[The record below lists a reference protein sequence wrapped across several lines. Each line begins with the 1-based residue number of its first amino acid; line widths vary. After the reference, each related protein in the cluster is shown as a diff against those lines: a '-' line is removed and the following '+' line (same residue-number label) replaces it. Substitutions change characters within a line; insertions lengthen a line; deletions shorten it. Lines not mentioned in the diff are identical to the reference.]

1 MTSTQTS
8 SSSAPRTTRP
18 TGATA
23 SVAAILAESAARYP
37 DDVAVVVGE
46 QRTTYAELWEQT
58 LAYAGALRAKGVAEG
73 SRVAILVPNVADFP
87 RAYYATLALGAV
99 AVPVHALL
107 KRREVEYVL
116 RDSGA
121 TLLVCA
127 APLLAEGA
135 AGAAL
140 AGVEVVTVL
149 APAPAD
155 GGTTAAGAGEQPDVQ
170 QVPERLEDLAAQAE
184 PLDTYVPRDPFDTAT
199 ILYTSGTTGKP
210 KGAEGTHF
218 ALLEQV
224 NTNLMSTFDMRRGDV
239 LLGALPLFHTFG
251 QTCTMN
257 TGFRAGATIVM
268 LPKFDGDSAL
278 AAMVEHGCE
287 IFMGVPTMYMALLD
301 AATRSEARPALRYA
315 ISGGASLPLAV
326 LERFQSV
333 YDAPIHEGYGLT
345 ETSPVATFNHVGR
358 PPHPGTI
365 GTPIWGV
372 DVEIADAET
381 HDAIV
386 LLPHGEIGELVIR
399 GHNLMKGYLD
409 RPDDTAEAIVDGW
422 FRTGDL
428 GTKDDEGYI
437 TIVDRTKDMII
448 RNGYNV
454 YPRQVEEILA
464 THPDVTMAAVFGVPH
479 EVHGQEIEA
488 AVVLRPDATVTPEAL
503 VQFVA
508 DEIAAYKFPRVVHV
522 LDALPLGPSGKVL
535 KRDLVARFAQQEQE
549 QEQEPE
555 PEQPTVS
562 TQQEQPTESTQQ
574 EPATA

>member
-1 MTSTQTS
+1 MT
-8 SSSAPRTTRP
+8 RTEPTTAAHHGTPRP
-18 TGATA
+18 TRATA

-37 DDVAVVVGE
+37 DDVAVIVGDH
-46 QRTTYAELWEQT
+46 RTTYAELWSET
-58 LAYAGALRAKGVAEG
+58 LAYAGALRARGVTEG
-73 SRVAILVPNVADFP
+73 SRVAMLVPNVADFA
-87 RAYYATLALGAV
+87 RVYYATLALGAV
-99 AVPVHALL
+99 VVPVHALL
-107 KRREVEYVL
+107 KRREIDYL
-116 RDSGA
+116 LQDSGA
-121 TLLVCA
+121 MLLVCA

-135 AGAAL
+135 AGAEL
-140 AGVEVVTVL
+140 AGVDVITVL
-149 APAPAD
+149 APSDHD
-155 GGTTAAGAGEQPDVQ
+155 GHDVPD
-170 QVPERLEDLAAQAE
+170 RLEALAAAAE

-210 KGAEGTHF
+210 KGAEGSHF

-224 NTNLMSTFDMRRGDV
+224 NTNLMSTFDMHRGDV

-268 LPKFDGDSAL
+268 LPKFDGDAAL
-278 AAMVEHGCE
+278 SAMVEHGCE

-301 AATRSEARPALRYA
+301 AATRGDARPDLRYA

-333 YDAPIHEGYGLT
+333 FDAPVHEGYGLT

-358 PPHPGTI
+358 APRPGTI
-365 GTPIWGV
+365 GTPVWGV
-372 DVEIADAET
+372 DVEIADPAT
-381 HDAIV
+381 PDAIV

-399 GHNLMKGYLD
+399 GHNLMNGYLD
-409 RPDDTAEAIVDGW
+409 RPEDTDAAIVDGW

-428 GTKDDEGYI
+428 GTKDDDGYL

-454 YPRQVEEILA
+454 YPRQVEEVLA

-479 EVHGQEIEA
+479 ELHGQEIEA
-488 AVVLRPDATVTPEAL
+488 AVVLRAGATVSPDEL
-503 VQFVA
+503 VHFVS

-522 LDALPLGPSGKVL
+522 VDALPLGPSGKVL
-535 KRDLVARFAQQEQE
+535 KRTLVEQF
-549 QEQEPE
+549 
-555 PEQPTVS
+555 S
-562 TQQEQPTESTQQ
+562 TPVDAAAA
-574 EPATA
+574 PA

>member
-1 MTSTQTS
+1 MT
-8 SSSAPRTTRP
+8 RTEPTTAAHHGTPRP
-18 TGATA
+18 TRATA

-37 DDVAVVVGE
+37 DDVAVIVGDH
-46 QRTTYAELWEQT
+46 RTTYAELWSET
-58 LAYAGALRAKGVAEG
+58 LAYAGALRARGVTEG
-73 SRVAILVPNVADFP
+73 SRVAMLVPNVADFA
-87 RAYYATLALGAV
+87 RVYYATLALGAV
-99 AVPVHALL
+99 VVPVHALL
-107 KRREVEYVL
+107 KRREIEYL
-116 RDSGA
+116 LQDSGA
-121 TLLVCA
+121 MLLVCA

-135 AGAAL
+135 AGAEL
-140 AGVEVVTVL
+140 AGVDVITVL
-149 APAPAD
+149 APADHDDRDDHD
-155 GGTTAAGAGEQPDVQ
+155 GHDGPD
-170 QVPERLEDLAAQAE
+170 RLEALAAAAE

-210 KGAEGTHF
+210 KGAEGSHF

-224 NTNLMSTFDMRRGDV
+224 NTNLMSTFDMHRGDV

-268 LPKFDGDSAL
+268 LPKFDGDAAL
-278 AAMVEHGCE
+278 SAMVEHGCE

-301 AATRSEARPALRYA
+301 AATRNDARPDLRYA

-333 YDAPIHEGYGLT
+333 FDAPIHEGYGLT

-358 PPHPGTI
+358 APRPGTI
-365 GTPIWGV
+365 GTPVWGV
-372 DVEIADAET
+372 DVEIADPAT
-381 HDAIV
+381 PDAIV

-399 GHNLMKGYLD
+399 GHNLMNGYLD
-409 RPDDTAEAIVDGW
+409 RPEDTDAAIVDGW

-428 GTKDDEGYI
+428 GTKDDDGFL

-454 YPRQVEEILA
+454 YPRQVEEVLA

-479 EVHGQEIEA
+479 ELHGQEIEA
-488 AVVLRPDATVTPEAL
+488 AVVLRAGATVSPDEL
-503 VQFVA
+503 VHFVS

-522 LDALPLGPSGKVL
+522 VDALPLGPSGKVL
-535 KRDLVARFAQQEQE
+535 KRTLVQQF
-549 QEQEPE
+549 
-555 PEQPTVS
+555 S
-562 TQQEQPTESTQQ
+562 TPVDA
-574 EPATA
+574 ATAPA

>member
-1 MTSTQTS
+1 MHATDHASTT
-8 SSSAPRTTRP
+8 PRTH
-18 TGATA
+18 ATA

-37 DDVAVVVGE
+37 DDVALIVGDH
-46 QRTTYAELWEQT
+46 RTTYAELWSET
-58 LAYAGALRAKGVAEG
+58 LAYAGALRERGVTEG
-73 SRVAILVPNVADFP
+73 SRVAMLLPNVADFP
-87 RAYYATLALGAV
+87 RVYYATLALGAV

-107 KRREVEYVL
+107 KRREIEYVL
-116 RDSGA
+116 RDSAA

-140 AGVEVVTVL
+140 ADVDVVTVL
-149 APAPAD
+149 APAGSEDQP
-155 GGTTAAGAGEQPDVQ
+155 AAGPD
-170 QVPERLEDLAAQAE
+170 RLEALAERAE

-199 ILYTSGTTGKP
+199 ILYTSGTTGQP
-210 KGAEGTHF
+210 KGAEGSHF

-268 LPKFDGDSAL
+268 LPRFDGDSAL
-278 AAMVEHGCE
+278 AAMVEHECG

-301 AATRSEARPALRYA
+301 AATRTGARPSLRYA

-326 LERFQSV
+326 LERFQDV
-333 YDAPIHEGYGLT
+333 FGAPIHEGYGLT

-365 GTPIWGV
+365 GTPVWGV
-372 DVEIADAET
+372 DVEIADPSVP
-381 HDAIV
+381 DSIV
-386 LLPHGEIGELVIR
+386 MLPRGEVGELVIR
-399 GHNLMKGYLD
+399 GHNLMNGYLD
-409 RPDDTAEAIVDGW
+409 RPEDTRRAIVDGW

-428 GTKDDEGYI
+428 GTKDDEGYL

-454 YPRQVEEILA
+454 YPRQVEEVLA
-464 THPDVTMAAVFGVPH
+464 AHPDVAMAAVFGVPH
-479 EVHGQEIEA
+479 ELHGQEIEA
-488 AVVLRPDATVTPEAL
+488 AVVLRPDSSVTPQEL
-503 VQFVA
+503 IDFVA
-508 DEIAAYKFPRVVHV
+508 AEIAAYKYPRAVHV
-522 LDALPLGPSGKVL
+522 LDTLPLGPSGKVL
-535 KRDLVARFAQQEQE
+535 KRELVEQFSV
-549 QEQEPE
+549 QGVPA
-555 PEQPTVS
+555 VS
-562 TQQEQPTESTQQ
+562 
-574 EPATA
+574 

>member
-1 MTSTQTS
+1 MTATQPTAS
-8 SSSAPRTTRP
+8 PRRTQ
-18 TGATA
+18 ATA

-37 DDVAVVVGE
+37 DDVALIVGDR
-46 QRTTYAELWEQT
+46 RTTYAELWAET
-58 LAYAGALRAKGVAEG
+58 LAYAGALRERGVTAG
-73 SRVAILVPNVADFP
+73 SRVAMLLPNVADFP
-87 RAYYATLALGAV
+87 RVYYATLALGAV

-107 KRREVEYVL
+107 KRKEIEYVL

-121 TLLVCA
+121 ALLVCA

-140 AGVEVVTVL
+140 AGVDVVTVL
-149 APAPAD
+149 APPGGSATAESTTGNGTGAPA
-155 GGTTAAGAGEQPDVQ
+155 PD
-170 QVPERLEDLAAQAE
+170 RLEALAESAT
-184 PLDTYVPRDPFDTAT
+184 PLDRYVPRDPFDTAT
-199 ILYTSGTTGKP
+199 ILYTSGTTGQP
-210 KGAEGTHF
+210 KGAEGSHF

-224 NTNLMSTFDMRRGDV
+224 NTNLMSTFDMHRGDV

-278 AAMVEHGCE
+278 AAMVEHDCE

-301 AATRSEARPALRYA
+301 AATRTDARPNLRYA

-326 LERFQSV
+326 LEKFQTV
-333 YDAPIHEGYGLT
+333 FDAPIHEGYGLT
-345 ETSPVATFNHVGR
+345 ETSPVASFNHVGT

-365 GTPIWGV
+365 GTPVWGV
-372 DVEIADAET
+372 DIEIADPET
-381 HDAIV
+381 PGSIV
-386 LLPHGEIGELVIR
+386 LLPRGEIGELVIR
-399 GHNLMKGYLD
+399 GHNLMNGYLD
-409 RPDDTAEAIVDGW
+409 RPEDTALAIVDGW

-428 GTKDDEGYI
+428 GTKDDEGYL

-454 YPRQVEEILA
+454 YPRQVEEVLA

-488 AVVLRPDATVTPEAL
+488 AVVLRAGATATPEDL
-503 VQFVA
+503 VKHVA

-522 LDALPLGPSGKVL
+522 VDALPLGPSGKVL
-535 KRDLVARFAQQEQE
+535 KRTLVEQFA
-549 QEQEPE
+549 PSSAA
-555 PEQPTVS
+555 T
-562 TQQEQPTESTQQ
+562 TTEQ

>member
-1 MTSTQTS
+1 MT
-8 SSSAPRTTRP
+8 RTEPTTAAHHGTPRP
-18 TGATA
+18 TRATA

-37 DDVAVVVGE
+37 DDVAVIVGDH
-46 QRTTYAELWEQT
+46 RTTYAELWSET
-58 LAYAGALRAKGVAEG
+58 LAYAGALRARGVTEG
-73 SRVAILVPNVADFP
+73 SRVAMLVPNVADFA
-87 RAYYATLALGAV
+87 RVYYATLALGAV
-99 AVPVHALL
+99 VVPVHALL
-107 KRREVEYVL
+107 KRREIEYL
-116 RDSGA
+116 LQDSGA
-121 TLLVCA
+121 MLLVCA

-135 AGAAL
+135 AGAEL
-140 AGVEVVTVL
+140 AGVDVITVL
-149 APAPAD
+149 APADRD
-155 GGTTAAGAGEQPDVQ
+155 GHDGHDGHDGPD
-170 QVPERLEDLAAQAE
+170 RLEALAAAAE

-210 KGAEGTHF
+210 KGAEGSHF

-224 NTNLMSTFDMRRGDV
+224 NTNLMSTFDMHRGDV

-268 LPKFDGDSAL
+268 LPKFDGDAAL
-278 AAMVEHGCE
+278 SAMVEHGCE

-301 AATRSEARPALRYA
+301 AATRNDARPDLRYA

-333 YDAPIHEGYGLT
+333 FDAPIHEGYGLT

-358 PPHPGTI
+358 APRPGTI
-365 GTPIWGV
+365 GTPVWGV
-372 DVEIADAET
+372 DVEIADPAT
-381 HDAIV
+381 PDAIV

-399 GHNLMKGYLD
+399 GHNLMNGYLD
-409 RPDDTAEAIVDGW
+409 RPEDTDAAIVDGW

-428 GTKDDEGYI
+428 GTKDDDGFL

-454 YPRQVEEILA
+454 YPRQVEEVLA

-479 EVHGQEIEA
+479 ELHGQEIEA
-488 AVVLRPDATVTPEAL
+488 AVVLRAGATVSPDEL
-503 VQFVA
+503 VHFVS

-522 LDALPLGPSGKVL
+522 VDALPLGPSGKVL
-535 KRDLVARFAQQEQE
+535 KRTLVEQF
-549 QEQEPE
+549 
-555 PEQPTVS
+555 S
-562 TQQEQPTESTQQ
+562 TPVDA
-574 EPATA
+574 ATARA

>member
-1 MTSTQTS
+1 MTATQPTAS
-8 SSSAPRTTRP
+8 PRRTQ
-18 TGATA
+18 ATA

-37 DDVAVVVGE
+37 DDVALIVGDR
-46 QRTTYAELWEQT
+46 RTTYAELWAET
-58 LAYAGALRAKGVAEG
+58 LAYAGALRERGVTAG
-73 SRVAILVPNVADFP
+73 SRVAMLLPNVADFP
-87 RAYYATLALGAV
+87 RVYYATLALGAV

-107 KRREVEYVL
+107 KRKEIEYVL

-121 TLLVCA
+121 ALLVCA

-140 AGVEVVTVL
+140 AGVDVVTVL
-149 APAPAD
+149 APPGGSATAEPTTGDGTGAPA
-155 GGTTAAGAGEQPDVQ
+155 PD
-170 QVPERLEDLAAQAE
+170 RLEALAESAT
-184 PLDTYVPRDPFDTAT
+184 PLDRYVPRDPFDTAT
-199 ILYTSGTTGKP
+199 ILYTSGTTGQP
-210 KGAEGTHF
+210 KGAEGSHF

-224 NTNLMSTFDMRRGDV
+224 NTNLMSTFDMHRGDV

-278 AAMVEHGCE
+278 AAMVEHDCE

-301 AATRSEARPALRYA
+301 AATRTDARPSLRYA

-326 LERFQSV
+326 LEKFQTV
-333 YDAPIHEGYGLT
+333 FDAPIHEGYGLT
-345 ETSPVATFNHVGR
+345 ETSPVASFNHVGT

-365 GTPIWGV
+365 GTPVWGV
-372 DVEIADAET
+372 DIEIADPET
-381 HDAIV
+381 PDSIS
-386 LLPHGEIGELVIR
+386 LLPRGEIGELVIR
-399 GHNLMKGYLD
+399 GHNLMNGYLD
-409 RPDDTAEAIVDGW
+409 RPEDTASAIVDGW

-428 GTKDDEGYI
+428 GTKDDEGYL

-454 YPRQVEEILA
+454 YPRQVEEVLA

-488 AVVLRPDATVTPEAL
+488 AVVLRAGATATPEDL
-503 VQFVA
+503 VKHVA

-522 LDALPLGPSGKVL
+522 VDALPLGPSGKVL
-535 KRDLVARFAQQEQE
+535 KRTLVEQFA
-549 QEQEPE
+549 PS
-555 PEQPTVS
+555 S
-562 TQQEQPTESTQQ
+562 TATTTEQ